1 MKNLESNK
9 IVASILLSGLIA
21 MLCGFFTNLFY
32 NPDYHNNK
40 RGYQVAV
47 VETSTKKA
55 KEKEEPVNIV
65 EVMKLASLEKG
76 KSLSKKCTACHS
88 FNKGGPNKVGPNLW
102 NIIETDIAA
111 KPGYT
116 YSKALAAIDGVWT
129 YDAMYQFLNKPKKY
143 APGTKMSFIGFKKP
157 KDIAS
162 MIEFLR
168 SNSDNPAPLPN

>member
-9 IVASILLSGLIA
+9 IIASILLSGLIA

-76 KSLSKKCTACHS
+76 KSLSKNVLHAIHS
-88 FNKGGPNKVGPNLW
+88 IKVDLIKLDQIFGILLKLILQQNLV
-102 NIIETDIAA
+102 IHI
-111 KPGYT
+111 
-116 YSKALAAIDGVWT
+116 
-129 YDAMYQFLNKPKKY
+129 
-143 APGTKMSFIGFKKP
+143 
-157 KDIAS
+157 
-162 MIEFLR
+162 LR
-168 SNSDNPAPLPN
+168 P